1 MARNKRN
8 IRNEVKKN
16 HINEKKFIECVNI
29 GVEKREEDWKI
40 LTN

>member
-8 IRNEVKKN
+8 IRNEEKN
-16 HINEKKFIECVNI
+16 HLNEKKFIECVNI
-29 GVEKREEDWKI
+29 GVEKREENWKI